1 MPMRITGMYSG
12 LDTESIIQEL
22 VAAKKTKVDSL
33 KKSQT
38 ALEWKQTAWKELNA
52 KITKLYK
59 KTTTD
64 LAYQSSY
71 MKKTTSV
78 SNSNLVSV
86 VTKDSAMDSVQS
98 LKISKMAKAGYLTGG
113 VIADKDGK
121 KVSSGSKVVDKLG
134 IEPGSKFEVNVGGK
148 ATEITV
154 DENTTISSLVSQLQS
169 AGVKANFDAGSQ
181 RLFIGSDGTGASKDF
196 TITATNAEGLGALD
210 KLGILTYDSKT
221 YDAYKAY
228 AEMDPAARTKAVDNK
243 VAALLKT
250 YKAEK
255 ETLSKAVTSLNT
267 KQDKL
272 AETYAEKYTDS
283 NTNIADDGERTA
295 RINDLDGE
303 DGIIAKLK
311 SDLENDALQPE
322 DKELLETKLKEAQDE
337 LSCLKD
343 YDANAKSI
351 SDKNN
356 RLTELTAYVTEEGEA
371 GAQTLADAEDYV
383 NNKMIN
389 ATNMRDQFTTLKE
402 AFDLLPADRKAVKTD
417 GQDAVIELN
426 GATFTSSS
434 NVFDIN
440 GLTITCKGESE
451 EVITLTTESDV
462 SGIYDMIKSFI
473 KEYSSLINEM
483 DKLYNA
489 KSSKGYDPLTDD
501 EKDAMSDSEVE
512 KWESTIKDSLLRRD
526 STLSSVSSAMK
537 SIMASG
543 FSVNGKTM
551 YLSDF
556 GIETL
561 GYFNAAD
568 NEKNAYHINGDE
580 DEDTLK
586 NKTNTLKEMITS
598 DPNAVIDFFTQL
610 AKSMNAKMK
619 DLTASNQFSSID
631 SVYDDKKMKDDY
643 TAYTT
648 KITAA
653 EAKLKAYED
662 KWYKKFSAMETAM
675 SKMQS
680 NSSAITGLLGG
691 S

>member
-22 VAAKKTKVDSL
+22 VAAKQTKVDSL

-59 KTTTD
+59 STTTN

-113 VIADKDGK
+113 VITDTEGK
-121 KVSSGSKVVDKLG
+121 KVSSGSKVADKLG

-196 TITATNAEGLGALD
+196 TITATNENGVDALG
-210 KLGILTYDSKT
+210 KLGILTYDDK
-221 YDAYKAY
+221 
-228 AEMDPAARTKAVDNK
+228 TKA
-243 VAALLKT
+243 A
-250 YKAEK
+250 YEK
-255 ETLSKAVTSLNT
+255 YASMSTDTDAKSKAVEAKVAELLKKYTSEKTTLEKNT
-267 KQDKL
+267 KSLSEKLDKL
-272 AETYAEKYTDS
+272 ATAYNEKYPESDITD
-283 NTNIADDGERTA
+283 ADQRAGKITT
-295 RINDLDGE
+295 LT
-303 DGIIAKLK
+303 
-311 SDLENDALQPE
+311 SDIDALKLELE
-322 DKELLETKLKEAQDE
+322 DENISDERKEELTATLKEAQDE
-337 LSCLKD
+337 LSSLKTYDENQASFKTKSDRLNALTTD
-343 YDANAKSI
+343 YLNEDG
-351 SDKNN
+351 
-356 RLTELTAYVTEEGEA
+356 TA
-371 GAQTLADAEDYV
+371 GAMIQAEAESYV
-383 NNKMIN
+383 NGKIDD
-389 ATNMRDQFTTLKE
+389 AV
-402 AFDLLPADRKAVKTD
+402 DLLDGFATKLAEFNNLSADKKAVKTD

-537 SIMASG
+537 TIMASG
-543 FSVNGKTM
+543 FAVNGKTM

-610 AKSMNAKMK
+610 AKSMNSKMK

-643 TAYTT
+643 KAYTT

-675 SKMQS
+675 AKMQS